1 MRLKVVSYLLLL
13 ALKLSVSAQL
23 PAREAHVK
31 PFEAAKLWK
40 PDGHM
45 AVVTATVLSVCP
57 LGENNS
63 VPIPS
68 ASIFVL
74 LGWSCALTVFEGV
87 CIALFLSKFL
97 CFDAPKIWCFLTF
110 DREVL

>member
-13 ALKLSVSAQL
+13 ALKPSVSAQL
-23 PAREAHVK
+23 PVREAHVK

-40 PDGHM
+40 PNGHM
-45 AVVTATVLSVCP
+45 AAVTASVLSDCP

-63 VPIPS
+63 VPITS

-87 CIALFLSKFL
+87 YMGFISC
-97 CFDAPKIWCFLTF
+97 KISLVLMPLKSGDSF